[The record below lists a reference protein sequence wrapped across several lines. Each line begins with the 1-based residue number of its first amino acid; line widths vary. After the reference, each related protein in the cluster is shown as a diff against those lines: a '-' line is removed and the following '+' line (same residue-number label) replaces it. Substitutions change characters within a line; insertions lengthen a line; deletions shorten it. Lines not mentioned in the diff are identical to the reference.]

1 MAIFHYRTLD
11 LLKQRYIIITSLL
24 LSISLIWSFNG
35 IPEDTQQEVTDSL
48 VQSVEQRVDFL
59 YGITESTT
67 LADAAGILKLD
78 LIALKK
84 QLGLDYKNTKLD
96 KMKLRQIG
104 VNVYNVYLAQETIK
118 YGFNESSTLQDVSVF
133 YSIPLKKLKTLLNL
147 ETNNI
152 NLNNRSLLSLNI
164 SLDKIEQARAKFNSS
179 LFSIGNNI
187 TMVGMLVVF
196 CALFFIS
203 IIIAQLRHV
212 NYKFKI
218 PVKQADII
226 INKQGN
232 LISSQQNIDSDEIT
246 AVITALH
253 IYAKQLEERRMIAL
267 TFQRGQNNF
276 WHLAGF
282 NNMPNFMFRN
292 KRK

>member
-1 MAIFHYRTLD
+1 M
-11 LLKQRYIIITSLL
+11 LKQRYIIITSLL

>member
-1 MAIFHYRTLD
+1 M
-11 LLKQRYIIITSLL
+11 LKLKYIIITSLL
-24 LSISLIWSFNG
+24 LSITMIWSFNG
-35 IPEDTQQEVTDSL
+35 ISADTQVDVTDSL
-48 VQSVEQRVDFL
+48 VLSVEQRVDFL
-59 YGITESTT
+59 YGITGNTT
-67 LADAAGILKLD
+67 LSAAAGILELD
-78 LIALKK
+78 LITLKK

-96 KMKLRQIG
+96 KMKLSQIG
-104 VNVYNVYLAQETIK
+104 VNVYKVLLAQETIQ

-133 YSIPLKKLKTLLNL
+133 YSIPIKKLKTLLDL
-147 ETNNI
+147 DTNNRS
-152 NLNNRSLLSLNI
+152 LNNRSLLSLSI
-164 SLDKIEQARAKFNSS
+164 SLEKVESAKSEFNRSI
-179 LFSIGNNI
+179 FTIGNSI
-187 TMVGMLVVF
+187 SLVGVLVVF
-196 CALFFIS
+196 CALIFTS

-232 LISSQQNIDSDEIT
+232 LISSQQNIDSDEII

-253 IYAKQLEERRMIAL
+253 IYARQLEERRMIAL

-282 NNMPNFMFRN
+282 NNMPNLMFRN